1 MRPHVRAQIAAVPS
15 NGHNWIL
22 RTFEIAKRHKS
33 LTEVPGWHVTCFLR
47 YVMETDTSLNAVRVD
62 GEVLLLCCWACG
74 TEHCMKVEQCTPE
87 ELAHLIC
94 SECGT
99 SMFLV
104 NELTGHDQRKR
115 HKRTVEPSSI
125 FAAFSWFRI

>member
-1 MRPHVRAQIAAVPS
+1 MTTYRERLKVAR
-15 NGHNWIL
+15 
-22 RTFEIAKRHKS
+22 RHKS
-33 LTEVPGWHVTCFLR
+33 LAEGLGWHVTCIGEVR
-47 YVMETDTSLNAVRVD
+47 METDTELNAVRVN
-62 GEVLLLCCWACG
+62 GEVLVLCCWVCG
-74 TEHCMKVEQCTPE
+74 TEHCMKLEQCTPE

-104 NELTGHDQRKR
+104 NELTGHDQSKR
-115 HKRTVEPSSI
+115 HKSKEEPTSI